1 MNSLIALLNCK
12 LNNLFMKLISSIL
25 LCFVFCSIN
34 LQASPYNNF
43 REGYIISLR
52 GDTLK
57 GFLSS
62 QISRDA
68 SEKCIFKS
76 NVDNEL
82 KTYLPGEIV
91 GYRYLDGKYYVSKEI
106 STDSIN
112 KKLVFLEF
120 LIKGMTSV
128 YYYVDDEEH
137 YYIEKSPVGLIELT
151 EKEKIYDGTHYI
163 IPSKAKGK
171 LTYLMMDCPGINSEI
186 QKTKLTHKSLIKLTK
201 DYHDKVCT
209 SESCIIYEKG
219 NTSAKVRFGL
229 LMGFSENMYNFG
241 GMMATNFGRN
251 YQIGTALKISN
262 IFMFNE
268 HLNLKI
274 NFILEKD
281 SKSYTFTLQDN
292 YKYCNI
298 IYNNVPYTLNK
309 TDYGVNSM
317 KYLPSLYADLNV
329 IDFKI
334 PISLNCDFDISKKTT
349 FTCGA
354 GISNK
359 LILTQNKNFE
369 VSEYYANY
377 GKSINSLLS
386 GCILNAGLEG
396 NWIGKHRV
404 FVNVNYEYLSDFRS
418 KVDRTLKLSNNQ
430 FSVQTGIYF

>member
-1 MNSLIALLNCK
+1 
-12 LNNLFMKLISSIL
+12 MKLICSL
-25 LCFVFCSIN
+25 LLFFVFSSIN
-34 LQASPYNNF
+34 LCASSNNIL
-43 REGYIISLR
+43 REGYIISLK

-57 GFLSS
+57 GFLLS
-62 QISRDA
+62 QISRNA

-76 NVDNEL
+76 NVDSEL
-82 KTYLPGEIV
+82 KTYQPGEII

-106 STDSIN
+106 STDSIT
-112 KKLVFLEF
+112 KKVVFLEF

-137 YYIEKSPVGLIELT
+137 YYIEKSPDGLIELT

-171 LTYLMMDCPGINSEI
+171 LTYLLKDCPGINSEI

-201 DYHDKVCT
+201 NYHDKVCT

-219 NTSAKVRFGL
+219 NTSAKVKFGL
-229 LMGFSENMYNFG
+229 LMGFSENRYNFG
-241 GMMATNFGRN
+241 GMMATNFGRS
-251 YQIGTALKISN
+251 YQIGAALKISN

-298 IYNNVPYTLNK
+298 IYNNVSYTLNK

-334 PISLNCDFDISKKTT
+334 PVSLNCDFDISKKTT
-349 FTCGA
+349 FTCGI

-359 LILTQNKNFE
+359 LILSQNKNFE
-369 VSEYYANY
+369 VSEYYAVY
-377 GKSINSLLS
+377 GKSINSLLT
-386 GCILNAGLEG
+386 GCILTAGFEG
-396 NWIGKHRV
+396 NWIGKHKV
-404 FVNVNYEYLSDFRS
+404 FVNMGYEYLSDFRA
-418 KVDRTLKLSNNQ
+418 KVDRTLILSNSQ